1 MLIFSHRA
9 SRHKHLGASKRH
21 DRGSENHNFSWEN
34 YIFMSPF
41 PPKCADGPAVSRRQT
56 CPLINYTQPLCI
68 HTRTRVC
75 SSSSDCVHAHVHS
88 RLRHGLPAEVSVV
101 QQRGDGGRNKWV
113 VAARLKL
120 QDAADSQCKY
130 YRRKDRGEKRQN
142 PGDASPM
149 NSLFSLSGRH
159 SSFSRPQTH

>member
-1 MLIFSHRA
+1 MEIRRWRELLPLFFRLRSVQNRHNNLSYLNVNRREQNVLIFSHRA

-34 YIFMSPF
+34 YIFMSLF

-56 CPLINYTQPLCI
+56 YPLINYTQPLCI

-88 RLRHGLPAEVSVV
+88 RLRRGLPAEESVV
-101 QQRGDGGRNKWV
+101 QQRGDGGRNK
-113 VAARLKL
+113 
-120 QDAADSQCKY
+120 
-130 YRRKDRGEKRQN
+130 
-142 PGDASPM
+142 
-149 NSLFSLSGRH
+149 
-159 SSFSRPQTH
+159 